1 MECRVAMWNDLLKKR
16 AFLVFI
22 IQIVLVVIVGIINPL
37 FLKISTLSGII
48 DSSLIIILIALGEMY
63 VLLTG
68 GIDVSVGAIT
78 GLSAVVVGLSLNA
91 GIPIPVSML
100 MGIGAGFFAGA
111 LNGIGVGVIG
121 VPPIIMTLGAMGVFR
136 GLMYILTGGS
146 WIDHVLNSFKKLSG
160 IDLGNVSVLAWFV
173 LILAIVSTLIV
184 QKTRSGRIFH
194 YVGDNREGAFFMGI
208 RVKKGIFWAHTL
220 AGVFAGLAGLVF
232 VSQIGFIPMQTG
244 SGQEMRAI
252 AACVLGGISLSG
264 GVGGPMGALVG
275 GLFLTT
281 IDSILV
287 FLKVPA
293 FWNDAIAGAIL
304 LSIVLLD
311 FRFRKA
317 FEAQQKSKRAKAV
330 LEEALQAEN
339 NGPPG
344 QAGKTAN
351 EAVAGGSR
359 V

>member
-1 MECRVAMWNDLLKKR
+1 MWNELLKKR
-16 AFLVFI
+16 AFFVFL
-22 IQIVLVVIVGIINPL
+22 IQIVLVVVVGFINPL
-37 FLKISTLSGII
+37 FIKISTLSGII

-78 GLSAVVVGLSLNA
+78 GLSAVVVGLALNA
-91 GIPIPVSML
+91 GIPIPLSML
-100 MGIGAGFFAGA
+100 MGLGAAFIAGA
-111 LNGIGVGVIG
+111 VNGIGVGVIG

-136 GLMYILTGGS
+136 GAMYILTGGS
-146 WIDHVLNSFKKLSG
+146 WIDHVLNSYKKLSG
-160 IDLGNVSVLAWFV
+160 IDLGSISVLAWIV
-173 LILAIVSTLIV
+173 LVLAVVSTLIV
-184 QKTRSGRIFH
+184 QKTKSGRIFH
-194 YVGDNREGAFFMGI
+194 YVGDNREGAYFMGI
-208 RVKKGIFWAHTL
+208 RVKKGIFQAHTL
-220 AGVFAGLAGLVF
+220 AGLFAGLAGLVF

-293 FWNDAIAGAIL
+293 FWNDAIAGVIL

-317 FEAQQKSKRAKAV
+317 FEAQQKSKRARAV
-330 LEEALQAEN
+330 IEEALREDPSVRRADVTD
-339 NGPPG
+339 GT
-344 QAGKTAN
+344 KN
-351 EAVAGGSR
+351 ETVARGSSL
-359 V
+359 